1 MNWTVSRLIAMG
13 FAAGIFLSVLLTGVG
28 VWALKRTENGYTR
41 VLDRERATLVRALNA
56 RGDARL
62 ANISFLRV
70 FVTGESV
77 LNTADMDKSIT
88 SARNSLTTLAAE
100 EPDLPTRMVWSQSLT
115 ALNQWTDAIQRML
128 VLENRGDHDGALKM
142 RAAQVMPLRAAL
154 DVVLETGVDHALK
167 ETDLGIAD
175 GKKTAY
181 NAQLVLWIGM
191 LVALLLGTLAGWRL
205 SVAISKPLQETSNI
219 LASTAA
225 QILATTT
232 EQASGATESL
242 AAVTETAATVDEVVQ
257 TSEQAAERAKAVVS
271 SAQRASEAGAE
282 GKTAVEDSVAAMAL
296 VKEQVE
302 AIGQRI
308 LALADQAQAIGEI
321 ISTVNDLAD
330 QTNLLA
336 LNAAIEAARAGEQG
350 RGFAVVAAEVRDLAE
365 QSKGATVRV
374 RDILSEIQRA
384 TNAAVL
390 STEQGNKLV
399 AEGTARV
406 NVAGQRIRA
415 LAEVVTGA
423 SQAAIQIAAS
433 AGQQSAG
440 MSQIRQAISNIQE
453 AAQQNL
459 QATREAESASRELNR
474 LGERLLLMVGTKH
487 SNVNA

>member
-1 MNWTVSRLIAMG
+1 MNWTVSKRIFLG
-13 FAAGIFLSVLLTGVG
+13 FTAGILLSVVLTLVG
-28 VWALKRTENGYTR
+28 MWALSRTQNAYKA
-41 VLDRERATLVRALNA
+41 VVARERATLVRALDA
-56 RGDARL
+56 RGASRDANL
-62 ANISFLRV
+62 SYLRV
-70 FVTGESV
+70 FLTGESTI
-77 LNTADMDKSIT
+77 NRIEMDTAIT
-88 SARNSLTTLAAE
+88 SARSLLTSLAVE
-100 EPDLPTRMVWSQSLT
+100 EPDAAIKANWAEALDYLNKWSALIDRMI
-115 ALNQWTDAIQRML
+115 ALE
-128 VLENRGDHDGALKM
+128 VRGDHAVAMKMRTDEVIPMREKLDVSVERGVQGALEATDGQI
-142 RAAQVMPLRAAL
+142 AAAER
-154 DVVLETGVDHALK
+154 
-167 ETDLGIAD
+167 
-175 GKKTAY
+175 TAR
-181 NAQLVLWIGM
+181 NAQTVLIVG
-191 LVALLLGTLAGWRL
+191 LLAAVVFGSLSAWRL
-205 SVAISKPLQETSNI
+205 SRSITAPLQETSNI
-219 LASTAA
+219 LATTAA
-225 QILATTT
+225 EILATTT

-282 GKTAVEDSVAAMAL
+282 GKAAVEDSVAAMAL

-302 AIGQRI
+302 AIGKRI

-415 LAEVVTGA
+415 LAEVVAGA

-440 MSQIRQAISNIQE
+440 MSQIRQAISNIQD

-459 QATREAESASRELNR
+459 QATREAEAASQELNR
-474 LGERLLLMVGTKH
+474 LGERLIQLVGTK
-487 SNVNA
+487 NTTRA